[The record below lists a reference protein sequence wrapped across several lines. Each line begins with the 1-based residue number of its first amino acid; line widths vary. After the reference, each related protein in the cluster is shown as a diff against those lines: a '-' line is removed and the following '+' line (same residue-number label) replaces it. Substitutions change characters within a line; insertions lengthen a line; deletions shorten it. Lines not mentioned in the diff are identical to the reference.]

1 MPRVGNSFDQA
12 KRQLGHEVPMGQLR
26 GCKVEMLDTL
36 SVGRAA
42 DPKWTSFYLAGC
54 MLAHTCVRSRR
65 CSGGAPGQTRPA
77 SGAGT
82 LARARR
88 ALIKNGF
95 LSPLEKIVSR
105 APFCCP
111 GE

>member
-42 DPKWTSFYLAGC
+42 DPKWTSFYLHGG
-54 MLAHTCVRSRR
+54 LSAHTCVRSPR
-65 CSGGAPGQTRPA
+65 CSGTPPRA
-77 SGAGT
+77 SPRCESGGHAS
-82 LARARR
+82 A
-88 ALIKNGF
+88 
-95 LSPLEKIVSR
+95 
-105 APFCCP
+105 CP
-111 GE
+111 PDFD